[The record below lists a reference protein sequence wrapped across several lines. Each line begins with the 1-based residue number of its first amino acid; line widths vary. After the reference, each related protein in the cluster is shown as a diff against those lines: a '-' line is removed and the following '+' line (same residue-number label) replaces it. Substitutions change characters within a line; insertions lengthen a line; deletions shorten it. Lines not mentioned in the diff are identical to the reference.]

1 MKRVSDMFV
10 LTRPE
15 QIAIVVLLLVIV
27 SAAVVRLQLS

>member
-1 MKRVSDMFV
+1 MKGVFDMFV